1 MRASDALVK
10 FLVEEYGVRVVFTVT
25 GGGAMYL
32 NDAFGKDSRLQY
44 IALHHEQ
51 SVSMAA
57 EGFSRASNGLS
68 VAQVTTG
75 PGGTN
80 AITGCVGAW
89 IDSEPILFVSGQ
101 VESFSLAKNGTRQS
115 GVQEVDIV
123 DFVRTYTKYAVRIDD
138 PRKLL
143 SEVDKA
149 IKISLS
155 GRRGPAWIDIPLDIQ
170 NAQIDYTWDRYQIP
184 PVHERSARIIRRKAS
199 KIGNRLL
206 GASKPVLCIGN
217 GARGAIPAILEI
229 SNDLNIPLV
238 TGWNGKDCIT
248 SENSNLI
255 GSAGQFGD
263 RASNILLRD
272 ADVVLGIG
280 YRFSVPQVGYDPS
293 FYAPNAEVIS
303 VDIDP
308 EEAKKCGFFIDQFI
322 ESDSQFF
329 AQSLI
334 DHLNHNQSPAGND
347 ERAKWL
353 EWARFLRDFPFEPE
367 LRDAKDINSFDFTK
381 LLSKHLASDS
391 RVVTDMGTSFTC
403 THQYL
408 SIGGEQKLL
417 TSSGLAAMGFGLP
430 GAIGVAFEDLN
441 KQTVLITGDGGL
453 MFNLQELQ
461 SVSTFGLNLKII
473 IYENQGYLTMK
484 HMQKARFNSLVG
496 ADPST
501 KVDCPNFMVISSAF
515 GLESK
520 EISAHQEINAGL
532 EWLLSGDVKGAR
544 VLVVHLDPWQE
555 LVPRVQTRSDQS
567 GKLYPSVLHEMYPYL
582 TTEVEAALSD
592 KWNKK
597 FGTA

>member
-57 EGFSRASNGLS
+57 EGFSRASNGLA

-115 GVQEVDIV
+115 GVQEVEIV
-123 DFVRTYTKYAVRIDD
+123 DYVRPYTKYAVRIDD

-149 IKISLS
+149 IKTSLS
-155 GRRGPAWIDIPLDIQ
+155 GRRGPVWIDIPLDIQ
-170 NAQIDYTWDRYQIP
+170 NAQIDYTWDRHQIP
-184 PVHERSARIIRRKAS
+184 PLHERLARIIKRKSS
-199 KIGNRLL
+199 KVLNRLI
-206 GASKPVLCIGN
+206 GARKPVLCIGN
-217 GARGAIPAILEI
+217 GAREAVPAILEI
-229 SNDLNIPLV
+229 SDALNIPLV
-238 TGWNGKDCIT
+238 TGWNGKDCIP
-248 SENSNLI
+248 SENPNLV

-263 RASNILLRD
+263 RPSNILLRD

-293 FYAPNAEVIS
+293 FYAPNADVIS

-329 AQSLI
+329 AQSLL
-334 DHLNHNQSPAGND
+334 DLVVQSPSPVGNE

-353 EWARFLRDFPFEPE
+353 EWARLLRVFPFEPE
-367 LRDAKDINSFDFTK
+367 LRDAKDINSFDFTIF
-381 LLSKHLASDS
+381 LSQHLAKDA

-408 SIGGEQKLL
+408 PIQGEQRLL

-430 GAIGVAFEDLN
+430 GAIGAALEDPN

-461 SVSTFGLNLKII
+461 SVSTLVLNLKII

-484 HMQKARFNSLVG
+484 HMQRARFNNLVG

-501 KVDCPNFMVISSAF
+501 KVDCPNFMAISSAF
-515 GLESK
+515 GLESM

-532 EWLLSGDVKGAR
+532 RWLLSVDVKRAR

-567 GKLYPSVLHEMYPYL
+567 GNLYPSVLHEMFPYL
-582 TTEVEAALSD
+582 AAEVEAKLSD
-592 KWNKK
+592 EWKMK
-597 FGTA
+597 FGNA

>member
-10 FLVEEYGVRVVFTVT
+10 FLIDEYGVRVVFTVT

-32 NDAFGKDSRLQY
+32 NDAFGKNPGLQY

-89 IDSEPILFVSGQ
+89 IDSEPILFISGQ

-123 DFVRTYTKYAVRIDD
+123 DYVRPYTKYAVRVDD

-143 SEVDKA
+143 SEVDRA
-149 IKISLS
+149 IKTSLS
-155 GRRGPAWIDIPLDIQ
+155 GRRGPVWIDIPLDIQ
-170 NAQIDYTWDRYQIP
+170 NAQIDYVWDRHQIP
-184 PVHERSARIIRRKAS
+184 SVHERSARIIKRKAL
-199 KIGNRLL
+199 KVWNRLL
-206 GASKPVLCIGN
+206 GARKPVLCVGN

-229 SNDLNIPLV
+229 SNALNIPLI
-238 TGWNGKDCIT
+238 TGWNGKDCIP
-248 SENSNLI
+248 SENQNLI

-263 RASNILLRD
+263 RPSNILLRE
-272 ADVVLGIG
+272 ADLVLGIG

-322 ESDSQFF
+322 ESDSQSFSQAF
-329 AQSLI
+329 VGLLR
-334 DHLNHNQSPAGND
+334 DNHAAVVNE

-353 EWARFLRDFPFEPE
+353 DWARWLRDFPFEPE
-367 LRDAKDINSFDFTK
+367 LRDATNINSFDFTR
-381 LLSKHLASDS
+381 LLSKHLAKDA
-391 RVVTDMGTSFTC
+391 RIVTDMGTSFTC

-408 SIGGEQKLL
+408 PIYGEQRLL

-430 GAIGVAFEDLN
+430 GAIGVSLEHPD
-441 KQTVLITGDGGL
+441 KPTVLITGDGGL

-461 SVSTFGLNLKII
+461 SVATLDLNLKII

-484 HMQKARFNSLVG
+484 HMQKARFNNLVG

-501 KVDCPNFMVISSAF
+501 KVDCPNFLAISNAF
-515 GLESK
+515 GLESI
-520 EISAHQEINAGL
+520 EISAYPEINSGL
-532 EWLLSGDVKGAR
+532 EWLLSREVKGAR
-544 VLVVHLDPWQE
+544 VLVVHLNPWQE
-555 LVPRVQTRSDQS
+555 LVPRVQTRSDKS

-582 TTEVEAALSD
+582 TTEIEEKLSD
-592 KWNKK
+592 EWTMR
-597 FGTA
+597 FGRA